1 MIQRNRISSEDTN
14 ENKNY
19 DSIVSFNYRPQANY
33 NIVEM
38 PEISATD

>member
-1 MIQRNRISSEDTN
+1 MQRTRISSEDTN
-14 ENKNY
+14 ENIKNH

-38 PEISATD
+38 PEISATE